1 MTKIGYLHKYTYGS
15 FANVL
20 LTLKLILTLMSL
32 NLNSR
37 KLLCKKKK
45 KNTNGENI
53 KTLPKTSED

>member
-1 MTKIGYLHKYTYGS
+1 MTKIGYLHKYMYGS

-45 KNTNGENI
+45 KKHKWRKYKDIT
-53 KTLPKTSED
+53 

>member
-45 KNTNGENI
+45 K
-53 KTLPKTSED
+53 KTQMEKI